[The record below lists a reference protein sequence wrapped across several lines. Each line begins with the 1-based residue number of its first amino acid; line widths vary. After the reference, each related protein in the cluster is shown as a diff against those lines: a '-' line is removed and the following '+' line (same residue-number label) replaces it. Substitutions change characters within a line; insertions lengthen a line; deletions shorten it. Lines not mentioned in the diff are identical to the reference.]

1 MRIVLLGPQGSGKAE
16 LAQKIAKEYKIPV
29 ITQHSVV
36 DTAAAEDS
44 ELGKLAREAR
54 DSSRVSEDLLTALL
68 RVQLPKMDL
77 KKGYI
82 IVDMPRSVGQADN
95 IDQVVNE
102 LGRPVDLAI
111 KLHVDTDDL
120 MERLV
125 GHVQCDK
132 CGTSYNIYVNPP
144 MMKGVCDVCGARCT
158 QRPGDY
164 EENISNRIRLYDM
177 AMVPLL
183 DFYEKAEKLST
194 FDATIGGEN
203 LWSRVKK
210 VIDATPSPEIE
221 VVKVEEAAP
230 DELAALEAAISEAAE
245 QPAKGAKKKA
255 AKKVVKK
262 AAAKKEPTKKAEP
275 KKAAKKVAK
284 KVAKKA
290 AAKKVAKK
298 AAPKKVAK
306 KVTKKVAKKVT
317 KKASPKKVAKKAT
330 KKVVK
335 KATKKVAKKVTKKVA
350 KKAPVKKVA
359 KKVTKKVA
367 KKTAPKKATKK
378 VAKKVT
384 KKVAK
389 KTAKKKAAKKR
400 T

>member
-1 MRIVLLGPQGSGKAE
+1 MRIVLLGPQGSGQEE
-16 LAQKIAKEYKIPV
+16 LAHKISKGHKNPV
-29 ITQHSVV
+29 ITQHSIV

-44 ELGKLAREAR
+44 ELGKSAREAR
-54 DSSRVSEDLLTALL
+54 DTSRVSEDLLTALL
-68 RVQLPKMDL
+68 RFQLPKMNL

-82 IVDMPRSVGQADN
+82 IVDMPKSVGQADN

-210 VIDATPSPEIE
+210 IIDATPSPEIE

-245 QPAKGAKKKA
+245 QPAKSAKKKA

-262 AAAKKEPTKKAEP
+262 ATAKKEPTKKAEP

-290 AAKKVAKK
+290 AAKKVVKK
-298 AAPKKVAK
+298 AASKKVAKKVTK

-317 KKASPKKVAKKAT
+317 KKAAPKKVAKKVA
-330 KKVVK
+330 KKL
-335 KATKKVAKKVTKKVA
+335 TKKVAKKVTKKVA
-350 KKAPVKKVA
+350 KKAPVKKGA
-359 KKVTKKVA
+359 KKVA
-367 KKTAPKKATKK
+367 KKVAKKAAPKKATKK

-400 T
+400 

>member
-16 LAQKIAKEYKIPV
+16 LAQKISKEYKIPV

-68 RVQLPKMDL
+68 RVQLPKMNL
-77 KKGYI
+77 KRGYI
-82 IVDMPRSVGQADN
+82 IVDMPKSVGQADN

-194 FDATIGGEN
+194 FDATIGGDH
-203 LWSRVKK
+203 LWTRVKK
-210 VIDATPSPEIE
+210 VIDATPSPEVE

-230 DELAALEAAISEAAE
+230 DELAALEAAITEAAE
-245 QPAKGAKKKA
+245 QPVKGAKKKA
-255 AKKVVKK
+255 AKKVAKKVAKK
-262 AAAKKEPTKKAEP
+262 AAVKKEPAKKAEP
-275 KKAAKKVAK
+275 KKAAK

-306 KVTKKVAKKVT
+306 KVAKKVTKKVALKKVAKKVTKKVAKKVT
-317 KKASPKKVAKKAT
+317 KKAAPKKVA
-330 KKVVK
+330 K

-350 KKAPVKKVA
+350 KKVTKKAAKKVA
-359 KKVTKKVA
+359 KKA
-367 KKTAPKKATKK
+367 APKKA
-378 VAKKVT
+378 AKKVT

-400 T
+400 

>member
-16 LAQKIAKEYKIPV
+16 LAQKISKEYKIPV
-29 ITQHSVV
+29 ITQHSIV

-68 RVQLPKMDL
+68 RVQLPKMNL

-82 IVDMPRSVGQADN
+82 IVDMPKSVGQADN

-194 FDATIGGEN
+194 FDATIGGDH
-203 LWSRVKK
+203 LWTRVKK

-230 DELAALEAAISEAAE
+230 DELAALEAAITEAAE
-245 QPAKGAKKKA
+245 QPAKGTKKKA
-255 AKKVVKK
+255 AKKVAKKVAKK
-262 AAAKKEPTKKAEP
+262 AAAKKEPAKKAEP
-275 KKAAKKVAK
+275 KKAAK

-317 KKASPKKVAKKAT
+317 KKAAPKKVAKKVT
-330 KKVVK
+330 KKVAK
-335 KATKKVAKKVTKKVA
+335 KVTKKVAKKVAKKVTKKVA
-350 KKAPVKKVA
+350 KKAPVKKTA
-359 KKVTKKVA
+359 KKVA
-367 KKTAPKKATKK
+367 KKAAPKKAAKK

-400 T
+400 